1 MAYRIVYGGESRRER
16 VNRGV
21 GLRFQTMTAVC
32 LLLFTLAVSQL
43 WPEGTAKLREYLLP
57 GMNGT
62 QGAVLELMAQ
72 IQAGEPVEQA
82 LTVFCRQIIEDGK
95 PN

>member
-1 MAYRIVYGGESRRER
+1 MGVAYRIVYGGEPRRER
-16 VNRGV
+16 AKRGV
-21 GLRFQTMTAVC
+21 GLRFQTMTAAC
-32 LLLFTLAVSQL
+32 LLLFTLGVSQF
-43 WPEGTAKLREYLLP
+43 WPQGTAKLREYLIP
-57 GMNGT
+57 DT

-82 LTVFCRQIIEDGK
+82 LTAFCRQIIQDAK